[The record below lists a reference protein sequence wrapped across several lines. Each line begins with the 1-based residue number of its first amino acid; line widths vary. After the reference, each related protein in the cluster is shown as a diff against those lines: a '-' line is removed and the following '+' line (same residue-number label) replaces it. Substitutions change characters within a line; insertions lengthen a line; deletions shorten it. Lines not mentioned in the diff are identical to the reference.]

1 VTDTAVPALITS
13 RDVVRALLTGEQIV
27 DLRPGGGRESRPS
40 GTRFWLY
47 PAPGEGPEL
56 KPAYRLARDLSVP
69 EEEPPA
75 GQVRIDGWAE
85 LVATATTRLDPER
98 VAALDSKTVLA
109 LDRLAGT
116 AGADPSG
123 GTPSAGLGDHGGD
136 LLVLVL
142 RAHRLL
148 EPLTVPT
155 DLTGLAGDPAD
166 TPSEPALSDVAFE
179 ARLKGVEG
187 ALPGGLTKA

>member
-75 GQVRIDGWAE
+75 GQVRIEGWAE
-85 LVATATTRLDPER
+85 LVATATTRLDQER

-109 LDRLAGT
+109 LDRLAG
-116 AGADPSG
+116 
-123 GTPSAGLGDHGGD
+123 GTPDPALGDHGGD

-148 EPLTVPT
+148 EPLTAPT

-187 ALPGGLTKA
+187 ALPGGLRKV